1 MRYYGEIE
9 LTKGIFCGIELDEPA
24 GLNDGSLHGVH
35 YFTCRPQHGIFAP
48 VHIVK
53 PLPGGS
59 WTQQFRRK
67 QSPDTFTR
75 PRSNTYVFEDRRNAT
90 FVLDDSSG
98 PYSLLDGLN
107 TPEEDISCHVE
118 KNGEVPEIGQEV
130 ILSTI
135 LHKSR
140 VQVSH

>member
-1 MRYYGEIE
+1 MRYFGEID
-9 LTKGIFCGIELDEPA
+9 LSRGIFCGVELDEPA
-24 GLNDGSLHGVH
+24 GLNDGSLHGVR
-35 YFTCRPQHGIFAP
+35 YFTCKPQHGIFAP

-67 QSPDTFTR
+67 QSPDSFTR
-75 PRSNTYVFEDRRNAT
+75 HRSAT

-107 TPEEDISCHVE
+107 TSDDEIPYHMDI
-118 KNGEVPEIGQEV
+118 NGEVPENGQEV
-130 ILSTI
+130 ILSGI

-140 VQVSH
+140 VQVKCFINLSLDWG